1 MRSLIYIVYAVLQFL
16 FVTAFILR
24 LLLPLLRANMRNPI
38 SQAVLRATNPLV
50 MPLRRILPP
59 IGRVD
64 TASIVAL
71 LLVQFFT
78 VLVIALLVGLPMEPS
93 FLVRETLLALVNGIL
108 QFYRFAL
115 VIYVVISWLAPHS
128 YSPAG
133 DVLASLCESILKP
146 IRRVIPPLAG
156 LDFAAFFALIGITAL
171 LIALEEF
178 FPGGTFPFR

>member
-1 MRSLIYIVYAVLQFL
+1 MPRSLIYIVYSILQYL

-24 LLLPLLRANMRNPI
+24 LLLPLLKANMRNPI

-64 TASIVAL
+64 TASVIAL
-71 LLVQFFT
+71 LLVQFLT
-78 VLVIALLVGLPMEPS
+78 VLGIALLAGVPTEPA
-93 FLVRETLLALVNGIL
+93 FLVRETLLQLVIGIL

-115 VIYVVISWLAPHS
+115 LIYVIISWLAPHS

-156 LDFAAFFALIGITAL
+156 LDFAAFFALIGISAI
-171 LIALEEF
+171 LIALPGSV
-178 FPGGTFPFR
+178 FPLN